1 MLQYEFEQIKAFI
14 QHQIRKEERMKTLA
28 RGILLLVFSACF
40 SCSSNSYSGEDPRI
54 SSNKHLSMVEKAWTA
69 RHHYDPERRLLV
81 PKVAGARWGSTQEY
95 KEDGTLTY
103 RDWWVR
109 DVKMEDLEPAPSL
122 FVDVILE
129 EDEAISTDARGTL
142 DTQVPIQG
150 ASIEDET
157 DGSQEFAA
165 PESNDPIPTDPFKA
179 SEPAVEVSNEL
190 EDPFTP
196 VEEASAESTET
207 EVSPFAPL
215 ELPF

>member
-1 MLQYEFEQIKAFI
+1 
-14 QHQIRKEERMKTLA
+14 MKTLA
-28 RGILLLVFSACF
+28 QGILLLVFSACF
-40 SCSSNSYSGEDPRI
+40 SCSSNRYSSEDPRI
-54 SSNKHLSMVEKAWTA
+54 ISNKHLSMVEKAWTA

-109 DVKMEDLEPAPSL
+109 DVKIEDLEPAPST
-122 FVDVILE
+122 FVEVILE
-129 EDEAISTDARGTL
+129 EDEAISSDARGSL
-142 DTQVPIQG
+142 DNQAPIQG
-150 ASIEDET
+150 GLVEPENE
-157 DGSQEFAA
+157 GSQEFSA
-165 PESNDPIPTDPFKA
+165 PESNQTITSDPFSA
-179 SEPAVEVSNEL
+179 SEPAVEVSNES

-196 VEEASAESTET
+196 VAEPSTDSSEP